1 MAIMKVKEDHF
12 KNMCKH
18 WNYTDEEVKD
28 SIVKID
34 QNGTFSYTDKDGN
47 EQSEQAVIYYVD
59 SEHKSYPHSHGP
71 GTELKKMFSMVGI
84 KATPTCSC
92 NRRAGE
98 MDNRGIEWCKNNK
111 EEILGWLEEEATKR
125 KMPFVKFGADCVV
138 NLAIKK
144 AMKDPR
150 SKP

>member
-1 MAIMKVKEDHF
+1 MAIMKIKEDHF
-12 KNMCKH
+12 KSMYQR
-18 WNYTDEEVKD
+18 WGYTEEEVKD

-34 QNGTFSYTDKDGN
+34 PEGSFIWTDKEGKEHN
-47 EQSEQAVIYYVD
+47 ESAVMYYID
-59 SEHKSYPHSHGP
+59 NEHKSYPHSHGP
-71 GTELKKMFSMVGI
+71 GSELKKMFSLVGI
-84 KATPTCSC
+84 KSTPTCSC

-98 MDNRGIEWCKNNK
+98 MDTKGIEWCKNNK

-125 KMPFVKFGADCVV
+125 KLPFVKFGADCVV